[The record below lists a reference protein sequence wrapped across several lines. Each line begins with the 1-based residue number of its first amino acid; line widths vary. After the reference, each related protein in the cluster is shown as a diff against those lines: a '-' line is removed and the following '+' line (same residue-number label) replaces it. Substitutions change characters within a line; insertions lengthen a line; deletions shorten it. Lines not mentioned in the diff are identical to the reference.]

1 MYLSFIW
8 DHLAYSHFFSDVDPQ
23 MACSSTT
30 FSRYPHG
37 QKFLNINSNFIF
49 SSSIGNLAT
58 WRWLIKKFPRS
69 KTQNS
74 FFADHFRFSGKIWP
88 SLMYTTPFVP
98 HVFSSFLFYQ
108 ELRIFK
114 NYRAFRFKF
123 PDKKL
128 ISLCEFTISLFDCRW
143 FIKIC
148 CFSFFRIWSAI
159 AQQITLSLRQ
169 YCTSF
174 GVFIRLELEVQLYFH
189 FPLCIMEKKWRWWV
203 PKVKSS
209 MDPVYQKWWYC
220 W

>member
-1 MYLSFIW
+1 M
-8 DHLAYSHFFSDVDPQ
+8 
-23 MACSSTT
+23 SSISV
-30 FSRYPHG
+30 FEVIFEMPNG

-128 ISLCEFTISLFDCRW
+128 ISLCQFTISPDGSSHKAKQNHLKSVFCFFD
-143 FIKIC
+143 
-148 CFSFFRIWSAI
+148 
-159 AQQITLSLRQ
+159 
-169 YCTSF
+169 
-174 GVFIRLELEVQLYFH
+174 EN
-189 FPLCIMEKKWRWWV
+189 FPFKT
-203 PKVKSS
+203 
-209 MDPVYQKWWYC
+209 
-220 W
+220 